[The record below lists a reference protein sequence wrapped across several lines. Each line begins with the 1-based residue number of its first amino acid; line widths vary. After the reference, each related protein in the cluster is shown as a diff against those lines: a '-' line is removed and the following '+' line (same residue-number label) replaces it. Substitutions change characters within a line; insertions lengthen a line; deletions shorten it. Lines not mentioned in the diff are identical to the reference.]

1 MMILV
6 VGFVIGALT
15 AMTFIMLMGLPGP
28 QGETYALG
36 CVLALLL
43 IGIAY
48 ATIDAYSAQIPERN
62 IERPHR
68 PATDS
73 GPGCPRLPFLED
85 LIENSNGMLIVA
97 CA

>member
-1 MMILV
+1 MTILI
-6 VGFVIGALT
+6 VGFLLGIAVAL
-15 AMTFIMLMGLPGP
+15 FFLMLMGLPGP

-36 CVLALLL
+36 IVLAFLL

-48 ATIDAYSAQIPERN
+48 GTFNAYYTQIPGAH
-62 IERPHR
+62 IERLDR

-85 LIENSNGMLIVA
+85 LIEDSNGVRIVA